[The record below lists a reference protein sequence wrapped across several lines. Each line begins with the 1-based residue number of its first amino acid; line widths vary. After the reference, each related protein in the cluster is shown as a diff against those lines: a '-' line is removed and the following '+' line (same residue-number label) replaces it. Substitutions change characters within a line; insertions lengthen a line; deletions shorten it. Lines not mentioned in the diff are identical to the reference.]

1 MTDTSTA
8 LVIPEKTELVAIFR
22 AENGIDPILAKIA
35 ARVREHKPDLTTE
48 KGRKA
53 IASLAYAVARSKTA
67 LDDAGKQLNEDAR
80 AQIGIVDSARK
91 KLRDQLDALRDEAR
105 KPLDEWEA
113 AENARVD
120 AIKARLERL
129 TNAAPDEDASD
140 RIKALIARV
149 EITMIDDTWQEYLPM
164 AAKAKDATLARLRA
178 QLVAT
183 ETREAEA
190 AELAR
195 LRAESAAREESDRQL
210 REAQEAEARRIANER
225 AEAERLAQIER
236 DKQEAA
242 DRAARAAEERARAE
256 SARIQRETEER
267 AEAERRASDEREA
280 ALQRQIEQERARAE
294 SAAQAERDRLAAER
308 QAEADAR
315 AKREADQAHRAK
327 IAGDIANAL
336 RTMAGAASPE
346 QIAAALMDGKIPHV
360 KVTL

>member
-8 LVIPEKTELVAIFR
+8 LVIPEKTELAAIFR
-22 AENGIDPILAKIA
+22 AENGIDPIIAKIA
-35 ARVREHKPDLTTE
+35 AKVREHKPDLSTD

-67 LDDAGKQLNEDAR
+67 LDEAGKQLNEEAR
-80 AQIGIVDSARK
+80 AQIGVVDAARK

-113 AENARVD
+113 AEKARVD
-120 AIKARLERL
+120 ALKARLDRL
-129 TNAAPDEDASD
+129 TNAAPDEDISD
-140 RIKALIARV
+140 KIKAMIARV
-149 EITMIDDTWQEYLPM
+149 EIAMIDDTWQEYLPM

-183 ETREAEA
+183 ETRETEA
-190 AELAR
+190 AELAH
-195 LRAESAAREESDRQL
+195 LRAEAAAREEADRL
-210 REAQEAEARRIANER
+210 RREAEEAEARRIAAEK
-225 AEAERLAQIER
+225 AEAERLSQIER

-242 DRAARAAEERARAE
+242 ERAAREADQRAREEA
-256 SARIQRETEER
+256 ARVQREAEER
-267 AEAERRASDEREA
+267 AEAERRAAAEREA

-294 SAAQAERDRLAAER
+294 AAAQAERDRLAAER

-336 RTMAGAASPE
+336 RTMAGNATPE
-346 QIAAALMDGKIPHV
+346 NIAAALMDGRIPHV